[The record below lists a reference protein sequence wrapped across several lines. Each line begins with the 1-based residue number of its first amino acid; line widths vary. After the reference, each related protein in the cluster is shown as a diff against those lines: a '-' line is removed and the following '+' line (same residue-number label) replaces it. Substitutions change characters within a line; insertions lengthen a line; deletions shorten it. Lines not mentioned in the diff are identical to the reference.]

1 MAESLFDAL
10 PPSWRAVLDDT
21 IQHPQCQQLAA
32 FLATEYAADHPIYP
46 ALTDVFRA
54 FQVTPFEQVRVVLLG
69 QDPYHGANQ
78 AHGLSFS
85 VPNGVP
91 TPPSLRNIVRELA
104 SDLALSPVQST
115 DLTPWAR
122 QGVLLLNATLTVR
135 AGQAGSHQRQGWE
148 YFTDQVIAQVNAL
161 REDVVFILWGNYAL
175 QKASLIDEQRHC
187 VIRAVHPSP
196 LSAHRG
202 FFGHR
207 PFSNTNHFLQQR
219 GHAPIDWTLDQQ
231 QSLL

>member
-1 MAESLFDAL
+1 MTVSLFDAL

-21 IQHPQCQQLAA
+21 IQHPPCQRLAA
-32 FLATEYAADHPIYP
+32 FLATEYAADTPIYP
-46 ALTDVFRA
+46 AFSDVFRA

-69 QDPYHGANQ
+69 QDPYHGALQ

-91 TPPSLRNIVRELA
+91 APPSLRNIVRELA
-104 SDLALSPVQST
+104 SDLTLSPVLSS
-115 DLTPWAR
+115 DLTPWAA

-161 REDVVFILWGNYAL
+161 RDDVVFILWGNYAQ
-175 QKASLIDEQRHC
+175 QKIDLIDQQRHC

-196 LSAHRG
+196 LSAYRG

-207 PFSNTNHFLQQR
+207 PFSSANQFLQAR
-219 GHAPIDWTLDQQ
+219 GYAPIDWALDQQ
-231 QSLL
+231 RSLL